1 MTFKMMEKF
10 RAGALMFVLLF
21 TSMSI
26 AAEMQPYTADAMW
39 QLKRLGDPAISP
51 DGRTAV
57 VPVTT
62 YDTAENKATTDL
74 WLVPT
79 KPGRA
84 RQLTSGDASDN
95 SPAWS
100 PDGQWIA
107 FVSKRGEDKQP
118 QLYVIPVDGG
128 EAQRIT
134 NVPTGVIA
142 PKWFPDSK
150 RIAFLSQ
157 VWPDL
162 KSWKEM
168 ETRMKERAE
177 PKMSAQVWSKAPISY
192 WDRFL
197 DERETH
203 VYAVSIAGG
212 EPTALTLGSGY
223 SLDAAQPDASSYDIS
238 PDGTEL
244 AFAADVDTSGIDSN
258 FDIFVMPMDGGTP
271 TNLTADNPA
280 DDFSPLY
287 SPDGRLLAYRRQ
299 LIKGFYAD
307 RARLMLFDRRNRT
320 TRGLTD
326 EWDRSANGLVWSPD
340 SAALFGSID
349 DAGTRRVYRFDV
361 SGGTPRAI
369 TREPSFSSLAV
380 AGSGPVIVGL
390 RQSFVEP
397 PTLVSIIARNGS
409 STKLTDFND
418 AALAQ
423 LEQGR
428 YEQVTYKGANDE
440 DVQMWIVYPPNFTPE
455 KRWPLYLLLHGGPHN
470 AMTDG
475 YQWRWNAQ
483 VFANWGYVTAW
494 HNFHGS
500 SGFGQAWA
508 DSITKEWGD
517 LPYRDTIKAANWF
530 AAQPWIDPERMAAG
544 GGSYGGYLA
553 TYLLGREHPFKT
565 LIAHAPVYNS
575 YTQYASDY
583 GATKKRHGE
592 FWEDFARFERN
603 SPHMS
608 AGNFRTPTLVIHGQ
622 RDLRV
627 PVNHGIELFNT
638 LQVRGVPSQ
647 FVYFPDENHWI
658 LKPQNSLFWYET
670 KRKWLEKYVPPGG
683 SAPAP
688 SPTSETTVSEPPVEA
703 SASGE

>member
-1 MTFKMMEKF
+1 MTSKAMKKF
-10 RAGALMFVLLF
+10 HAGAVLLALVF
-21 TSMSI
+21 VSASV
-26 AAEMQPYTADAMW
+26 AAEAQPYTAEAMW
-39 QLKRLGDPAISP
+39 RLKRLGDPAISP
-51 DGRTAV
+51 DGRMAV

-62 YDTAENKATTDL
+62 YDIAENKAITNL

-84 RQLTSGDASDN
+84 RQLTSGDTSDN

-107 FVSKRGEDKQP
+107 FVSKRGDDEQA

-128 EAQRIT
+128 EARRIT

-162 KSWKEM
+162 KSWQEM
-168 ETRMKERAE
+168 EARMKERAN
-177 PKMSAQVWSKAPISY
+177 PKMSAQVWSKAPIAY

-197 DERETH
+197 DDRETH
-203 VYAVSIAGG
+203 VYAVSITGG
-212 EPTALTLGSGY
+212 EPVALTLGSGY
-223 SLDAAQPDASSYDIS
+223 SLDVAEPDASSYDIS

-244 AFAADVDTSGIDSN
+244 AFAANVDKTGIDPN
-258 FDIFVMPMDGGTP
+258 FDIITLPLDGGTP

-280 DDFSPLY
+280 NDLSPLY
-287 SPDGRLLAYRRQ
+287 SPDGKLLAYRRQ

-307 RARLMLFDRRNRT
+307 RARLMIYDRRNRT

-326 EWDRSANGLVWSPD
+326 DWDRSADGLVWSPD
-340 SAALFGSID
+340 SSALFGSID

-361 SGGTPRAI
+361 SGGPPRAI

-380 AGSGPVIVGL
+380 AGSGPVIVAL
-390 RQSFVEP
+390 RQSFIEP
-397 PTLVSIIARNGS
+397 PTLVSIIARTGAA
-409 STKLTDFND
+409 TKLTDFND

-423 LEQGR
+423 LAPGR
-428 YEQVTYKGANDE
+428 YERVTYKGANDE
-440 DVQMWIVYPPNFTPE
+440 DVQMWIVYPPDFTPD

-483 VFANWGYVTAW
+483 VFASWGYVTAW

-500 SGFGQAWA
+500 SGFGNAWA
-508 DSITKEWGD
+508 DSISKEWGE
-517 LPYRDTIKAANWF
+517 LPYRDTIEAAKWF

-565 LIAHAPVYNS
+565 LIAHAPVYNA

-603 SPHMS
+603 SPHMR
-608 AGNFRTPTLVIHGQ
+608 AANFRTPMLVIHGQ

-627 PVNHGIELFNT
+627 PVNHSIELFNT
-638 LQVRGVPSQ
+638 LQVLGVPSQ

-670 KRKWLEKYVPPGG
+670 MRKWLAKYVPPGATALSPDAATD
-683 SAPAP
+683 SAVPEPA
-688 SPTSETTVSEPPVEA
+688 VEHH
-703 SASGE
+703 SGE

>member
-1 MTFKMMEKF
+1 MSSTM
-10 RAGALMFVLLF
+10 RARLCTRALATLLLLA
-21 TSMSI
+21 SASI
-26 AAEMQPYTADAMW
+26 AAQTQSFTAEAMW
-39 QLKRLGDPAISP
+39 RLKRLADPAISP
-51 DGRTAV
+51 DGRIAV
-57 VPVTT
+57 VPVTS
-62 YDTAENKATTDL
+62 YDIAENTANTDL

-84 RQLTSGDASDN
+84 RQLTSGEASDT

-100 PDGQWIA
+100 PDGQLIA
-107 FVSKRGEDKQP
+107 FVSKRGDDEQA
-118 QLYVIPVDGG
+118 QLYVIPIDGG
-128 EAQRIT
+128 EARRVT

-162 KSWKEM
+162 KTWEDM
-168 ETRMKERAE
+168 AARMKERAE
-177 PKMSAQVWSKAPISY
+177 SKMSAHVWTKPRIAH

-197 DERETH
+197 DDRETH
-203 VYAVSIAGG
+203 VYAVSIEGG
-212 EPTALTLGSGY
+212 NPTPLTLGSGL
-223 SLDAAQPDASSYDIS
+223 SLDVAEPDASSYDIS

-244 AFAADVDTSGIDSN
+244 AFTADIDETGIDPN
-258 FDIFVMPMDGGTP
+258 FDVFVMPIDGGEP
-271 TNLTADNPA
+271 TNLTTDNAA
-280 DDFSPLY
+280 DDVSPLY
-287 SPDGRLLAYRRQ
+287 SPDGRLLAFRRQ

-307 RARLMLFDRRNRT
+307 RARLMLFDRRTRS

-326 EWDRSANGLVWSPD
+326 EWDRSADGLVWSPD
-340 SAALFGSID
+340 SDALFGSID
-349 DAGTRRVYRFDV
+349 DGGTRRVYRFDV
-361 SGGTPRAI
+361 SGGAPRTI

-380 AGSGPVIVGL
+380 AGSGPVIIGL

-409 STKLTDFND
+409 ATKLSDFND
-418 AALAQ
+418 AALAN
-423 LEQGR
+423 LTQGR
-428 YEQVTYKGANDE
+428 YERVTYKGANDE
-440 DVQMWIVYPPNFTPE
+440 DIQMWIVYPPNFTPE

-500 SGFGQAWA
+500 SGFGEAWA
-508 DSITKEWGD
+508 DSITKEWGE
-517 LPYRDTIKAANWF
+517 LPYTDTIKAAEWF

-565 LIAHAPVYNS
+565 LIAHAAVYDL
-575 YTQYASDY
+575 YTQYGSDY
-583 GATKKRHGE
+583 GAEKKRYGE
-592 FWEDFARFERN
+592 FWEDFERLERN
-603 SPHMS
+603 SPHMA
-608 AGNFRTPTLVIHGQ
+608 AGNFNTPTLIIHGQ

-627 PVNHGIELFNT
+627 PVNHAMELFNT
-638 LQVRGVPSQ
+638 LQVRGVPSE

-670 KRKWLEKYVPPGG
+670 KRKWLEKYVLPGP
-683 SAPAP
+683 SAPPEPLLSEPVPEAP
-688 SPTSETTVSEPPVEA
+688 STAE
-703 SASGE
+703 